1 MERKGKLRKSVPD
14 EDQEQEHEPSAR
26 PFWSGTITFGLVSIP
41 VNLYPANRES
51 RVSLRMLGSGGEPLS
66 REYYA
71 PETGE
76 DLESMETIRG
86 YEVRKGKYVTITD
99 EELERLAPEKS
110 RDIDLRVFV
119 KRDEIPPL
127 YFKRAYFLTPADKSA
142 KAYRLLAET
151 MDRTRR
157 AGIATFV
164 MRGKEYLVA
173 IFADRGIL
181 RANTLRFSD
190 EIRTPRGVGLPEK
203 REEPPKRIV
212 RQFETAITRL
222 TRKTLDPKELRD
234 EYSEALLKLAEKKHA
249 RHKDVVETHAKGRPE
264 KVVDLMEVL
273 KRSLGQNG
281 KKTKRAA

>member
-1 MERKGKLRKSVPD
+1 MRKSVPD
-14 EDQEQEHEPSAR
+14 EDREQEHEPSAR

-71 PETGE
+71 PDTAE

-119 KRDEIPPL
+119 KRDEIPQL

-173 IFADRGIL
+173 IFSDRGIL

-212 RQFETAITRL
+212 RQFETAIARL

>member
-1 MERKGKLRKSVPD
+1 LRRSVPD
-14 EDQEQEHEPSAR
+14 EDQDQEQEPSLR

-51 RVSLRMLGSGGEPLS
+51 RVSLRMLGPGGEPLS

-86 YEVRKGKYVTITD
+86 YEIREGKYVTISD

-119 KRDEIPPL
+119 KRDEIPSL

-151 MDRTRR
+151 MERTGR

-190 EIRTPRGVGLPEK
+190 EIRTPQTVGLPQK
-203 REEPPKRIV
+203 KEEPPKAMV
-212 RQFETAITRL
+212 RQFETAIGRL
-222 TRKTLDPKELRD
+222 TKKTLDPKELRD

-249 RHKDVVETHAKGRPE
+249 QRKDVVETHAKSRPE

-281 KKTKRAA
+281 KKAKRAA